1 MLMQN
6 FGVTNK
12 EHYGM
17 LWYFWSGQFVVACQK
32 KTSFRKFRAGTAKKS
47 DRKAC
52 VILHVQ
58 SRQSNVLLV
67 KTQGLNF
74 AKAP

>member
-1 MLMQN
+1 MVCYGIS
-6 FGVTNK
+6 GVVNLSSLVK
-12 EHYGM
+12 
-17 LWYFWSGQFVVACQK
+17 K
-32 KTSFRKFRAGTAKKS
+32 KTSFRKFRAGKAKKS
-47 DRKAC
+47 DRKAY

-58 SRQSNVLLV
+58 SKQSNVLLV

>member
-1 MLMQN
+1 MQN
-6 FGVTNK
+6 FGVSNK

-17 LWYFWSGQFVVACQK
+17 LWYFWSGKFVVACKK

-47 DRKAC
+47 YRKAY

-58 SRQSNVLLV
+58 SVKSNVLFV
-67 KTQGLNF
+67 KTHCLNF